1 MSRAMVIAGMIRLA
15 LKRLRSRLGL
25 TVLSLLGIILAVG
38 MVTSIPIFTQ
48 AVSFVVLRS
57 ELDKLGQLAGRP
69 PFAVRFYFLASANQP
84 LSLASVSDMEERI
97 SRTLSTKVGL
107 PIKQSITTVETLPL
121 TLRSAP
127 GSQLYTDK
135 TNAGLGQVTID
146 AISSIGQHIAVYEGE
161 PFGEATKGE
170 RIGVWVNGALKD
182 KMGLQANEEY
192 DLVPQGAGEVI
203 PVYIAGFWR
212 ANDSLESYWY
222 QNPDTAMSKVFL
234 VSPPVFESAVQP
246 RLPEQTGFNTWYYVL
261 DEQALNIDRADASAA
276 GLEKSINSLG
286 AMLPGLTMDYSPL
299 QPVQRYIQRRAL
311 LSVLLVGFSLPAIGL
326 LLYFLMLV
334 STTTVRFQTEETAIL
349 ASRGAG
355 SRYIVGVSAMET
367 LLLIAAGVPL
377 GVLLGFTLAYAMGYT
392 LSFLNFIDRPP
403 LPVSLTGVD
412 KRMLAISVL
421 MLLAARLIPAWRNS
435 RASIVGVMRERSRQ
449 ISGSKLSWLAVDVAL
464 VVVSLYAYQ
473 HLRERGTLGIIG
485 WEPSGDPFRD
495 PLLLLAPTLFIF
507 TICLVLTH
515 LFPVLLRPLDALGGH
530 LPSFPGY
537 MGLRQLQRQSEQYTS
552 ALFLVLVCL
561 SLGAFYSS
569 LALSLDQWLTA
580 HIYYQVGAD
589 YTFKQGIRIV
599 PGEGPGVKA
608 SGTQGAIDSSW
619 LLPASDYANTSGVL
633 AATRVGIYDA
643 TASQPKL
650 NTGRFIGVDR
660 LEFPNVAFFRPDFAA
675 APLGELMNRLGMY
688 PNGILVSQL
697 FLQANNL
704 VEGQRLDLAIKTD
717 TAVQKVGFIIVGT
730 FRNFPTVYP
739 KQGEAFVGN
748 LDYLFQQI
756 GGVARH
762 SIWLRTAPSADTAAV
777 GSSIQGMGVEVESQT
792 DTRFII
798 VQDQDRVE
806 RIGLFGVLS
815 IGFLSGTILSGVGLL
830 VYTYAS
836 LQGRLGQ
843 LSVLRAIGSQV
854 SDVLMMVGIEY
865 LGVIAY
871 GVVAGIAAGIISSY
885 LFVPFFQFSSD
896 PATALPPFLLQIAW
910 GKTAAIA
917 IVFAV
922 TLVLSQLIVL
932 YNLTRKEFFQML
944 RMGQHQ

>member
-1 MSRAMVIAGMIRLA
+1 MVIAGMIRLA

-25 TVLSLLGIILAVG
+25 TVLSLLGVILAVG

-48 AVSFVVLRS
+48 AVSFIVLRS
-57 ELDKLGQLAGRP
+57 ELEELGQLASRP
-69 PFAVRFYFLASANQP
+69 PFAVRFYFIASAKQP
-84 LSLASVSDMEERI
+84 LSLASVSDMEARI
-97 SRTLSTKVGL
+97 SRMLSTKVGL

-121 TLRSAP
+121 TMRSAP
-127 GSQLYTDK
+127 GSQLYIDK
-135 TNAGLGQVTID
+135 TNAGLEQVTID
-146 AISSIGQHIAVYEGE
+146 VVSSIGQHIAVYEGE
-161 PFGEATKGE
+161 PFGEATRGE
-170 RIGVWVNGALKD
+170 RIGVWVCKTLKD
-182 KMGLQANEEY
+182 KMGLQVNEEY
-192 DLVPQGAGEVI
+192 DLVPQGAGELI

-212 ANDSLESYWY
+212 ATDSHEPYWY
-222 QNPDTAMSKVFL
+222 QDPDTAMSKVFL
-234 VSPPVFESAVQP
+234 VSRPVFESAVQP
-246 RLPEQTGFNTWYYVL
+246 RLAEQSGFNSWYFIL
-261 DEQALNIDRADASAA
+261 DEQALGIDRADASAA
-276 GLEKSINSLG
+276 GLEKSINALG

-311 LSVLLVGFSLPAIGL
+311 LSVLLVVFSLPAMGL
-326 LLYFLMLV
+326 LLYFLLLV
-334 STTTVRFQTEETAIL
+334 STTIVRFQTEEMAIL

-377 GVLLGFTLAYAMGYT
+377 GALLGYTLAYAMGYT
-392 LSFLNFIDRPP
+392 LSFLDFINRPP

-412 KRMLAISVL
+412 GRMLAVSVL
-421 MLLAARLIPAWRNS
+421 MLLAARLIPAWQTS
-435 RASIVGVMRERSRQ
+435 RASIVGALRERSRQ
-449 ISGSKLSWLAVDVAL
+449 ISSGALSRLALDVPL
-464 VVVSLYAYQ
+464 VVISLYAYQ
-473 HLRERGTLGIIG
+473 HLKERGTLGIIG

-495 PLLLLAPTLFIF
+495 PLLLLAPSLFIF
-507 TICLVLTH
+507 TTCLVLAH

-537 MGLRQLQRQSEQYTS
+537 MGLRQLLRQSEQYTS

-569 LALSLDQWLTA
+569 LALSLDRWLTA

-599 PGEGPGVKA
+599 PGESPGVNRRGA
-608 SGTQGAIDSSW
+608 QGEIYGSW
-619 LLPASDYANTSGVL
+619 LLPATDYLDMPGVL
-633 AATRVGIYDA
+633 AATRVGAFDA
-643 TASQPKL
+643 TASQARQNK
-650 NTGRFIGVDR
+650 GRFIGVDR
-660 LEFPNVAFFRPDFAA
+660 LDFPKVAFFRPDFAT

-688 PNGILVSQL
+688 PNGILVSQS
-697 FLQANNL
+697 FLQTNNL
-704 VEGQRLDLAIKTD
+704 TEGQRLDLEIKTD
-717 TAVQKVGFIIVGT
+717 TALQKVGFVIVGV
-730 FRNFPTVYP
+730 FRYFPTMYP

-762 SIWLRTAPSADTAAV
+762 SIWLQTALTADTPA
-777 GSSIQGMGVEVESQT
+777 IQRRVQDMGVEVESQA
-792 DTRFII
+792 DTRFNI
-798 VQDQDRVE
+798 VQDEDRVE

-843 LSVLRAIGSQV
+843 LSVLRAIGSQL

-871 GVVAGIAAGIISSY
+871 GVVAGVAAGITSSY

-896 PATALPPFLLQIAW
+896 PDTALPPFLLQVAW
-910 GKTAAIA
+910 GKTFLIA

-922 TLVLSQLIVL
+922 ALVLSQLIIL
-932 YNLTRKEFFQML
+932 HNLTRKEFFQML